1 MSTSTNNTNMK
12 ACFSLSS
19 LHPDHSPGQ
28 NTSPGHAQRVDTQR
42 LYHSLTKRPKRPWNE
57 NAGLESPVG
66 SKDEFWAALQP
77 NYNYLM
83 GRQLIDSCCQE
94 LLANSS
100 QHSPMNVSAES
111 SCNEITSQPAIASSP
126 ISDVETELGGIK
138 QWLNEAEEKLGPGV
152 TECRSILG
160 KETLP
165 QGTPFALRKD
175 AKLFEHKTLQQ
186 DIEARGKTLS
196 GLLRLCQ
203 SSSPGASGDCEQ
215 LPPHQRARA
224 LKLAQRLEKRWQF
237 LYLKNLEWILQ
248 LETSGAVSTEP
259 KQKPRR
265 AQSASARGRAESRFP
280 PLLSAAKMLFAFYG
294 IQMDLWNTLFAVLG
308 STLVIVAAKL
318 ASVETPSSEA
328 ASDSSEDEPGVTPAR
343 KKRLVEVMSPD
354 VCTKGEQLLN
364 LESQMRFTQSGKSS
378 VTNSAVYYYKHSTT
392 EYSSEDEDDDT
403 GWTFRPQLAAPVAN
417 KSNGRRSSSSSSVS
431 STQPLSDRSAPTS
444 TASSSSSSSSSED
457 LNASVAT
464 CIGNVVMRPKRSP
477 QRVKRRPVS
486 LPFSLMS
493 PEAAATT
500 PTAVAGKTCS
510 ETNLAV
516 LSRRKRTMRRSKRRL
531 LMASQSSESEDRSAV
546 VRSSSFSGTIFKP
559 PSPRPDGCH
568 SDPSSCHRLRRTSVR
583 LTAVPPVPVAEE
595 SGEPS
600 WDNYQERYNSEA
612 YSEDP
617 LDAEAARRLLEFGDD
632 YSRYLR
638 DCSSPIRRETVGQDS
653 DSEVEELR
661 YVLKLSQESLA
672 FTSQRLQLA
681 STRFD
686 SVVVEALGPDSI
698 VSIGELAEMAATCR
712 ESRKCVELVIT
723 RIEQEAAGVADMQLI
738 YELLDQW
745 EDLESKTQELQRASN
760 LARDVAALRQ
770 SLFGVTDTLGPDDQH
785 DSLRQ
790 SRLESRVSLQGK
802 LEVIRE
808 QMHSLSGVKG
818 QLCEMS
824 SLIQRLATEDNGAIT
839 QQIKSVLRGQIGE
852 LFDLW
857 ELNNQR
863 LSAELNRTQQHL
875 AAWQELDRQLSMLR
889 GCLLRDRENLL
900 TRHKDDSGSL
910 SDSGI
915 SDAGSDVLETRGQEL
930 MSLRA
935 LADQLPAHT
944 RNDIVQELDAAEKE
958 LEQLRL
964 YSSQKNLSVSAMS
977 VPAATAAAAT
987 GKEKQWP
994 PRHWLK
1000 LVPLCVVTLV
1010 AVVCSFLQ
1018 PPNCCEYIDSSG
1030 KIWIPTKISNQ
1041 SDEVKTEHQT
1051 RLTKK
1056 RQQQHQGIKT

>member
-19 LHPDHSPGQ
+19 LHPDHPSGH
-28 NTSPGHAQRVDTQR
+28 NTSPSPAQRVDNPR
-42 LYHSLTKRPKRPWNE
+42 LYNSLTKRPKRQWPE
-57 NAGLESPVG
+57 NVGFDSPVG
-66 SKDEFWAALQP
+66 SKDEFWAAIQP

-94 LLANSS
+94 LLANNS
-100 QHSPMNVSAES
+100 QHSPMDVTAES
-111 SCNEITSQPAIASSP
+111 SSSEFSSLQPIAASSP

-152 TECRSILG
+152 TECRSVLG
-160 KETLP
+160 KQTLP
-165 QGTPFALRKD
+165 PGTPFALRKD
-175 AKLFEHKTLQQ
+175 AKMLEHKALQV
-186 DIEARGKTLS
+186 DIESHGKTLS

-203 SSSPGASGDCEQ
+203 QPSSIGASGDCSGSTS
-215 LPPHQRARA
+215 RARA
-224 LKLAQRLEKRWQF
+224 LKLAQRLEKRWQI
-237 LYLKNLEWILQ
+237 LYLKNLEWILH
-248 LETSGAVSTEP
+248 LEKSGA
-259 KQKPRR
+259 
-265 AQSASARGRAESRFP
+265 
-280 PLLSAAKMLFAFYG
+280 
-294 IQMDLWNTLFAVLG
+294 D
-308 STLVIVAAKL
+308 
-318 ASVETPSSEA
+318 TPSSEA
-328 ASDSSEDEPGVTPAR
+328 ATDSDEDEPGVTPAR
-343 KKRLVEVMSPD
+343 KKRLLEVMSPD
-354 VCTKGEQLLN
+354 VCTKGEQLLD

-392 EYSSEDEDDDT
+392 EYSSEEDDDDT
-403 GWTFRPQLAAPVAN
+403 GWTFRPPRPQPS
-417 KSNGRRSSSSSSVS
+417 KHGRHSSSSSVS
-431 STQPLSDRSAPTS
+431 SSQPLSERSATTS
-444 TASSSSSSSSSED
+444 STSSSSSSED
-457 LNASVAT
+457 LNTSVAT

-493 PEAAATT
+493 PEAATT
-500 PTAVAGKTCS
+500 PTAAAGKTCS

-516 LSRRKRTMRRSKRRL
+516 FARRKRTMRRSKRRL
-531 LMASQSSESEDRSAV
+531 LMASSSESEDRSAV
-546 VRSSSFSGTIFKP
+546 VRSSSFSGTIYKS

-568 SDPSSCHRLRRTSVR
+568 SDPSSCLRLRRTSGR
-583 LTAVPPVPVAEE
+583 LAAVAPIPVAEE

-638 DCSSPIRRETVGQDS
+638 SNSPVRRETVGQDS

-681 STRFD
+681 TDRFD
-686 SVVVEALGPDSI
+686 AVVSEALGPESI

-712 ESRKCVELVIT
+712 ESRKCVELVIS

-738 YELLDQW
+738 YELLEQW
-745 EDLESKTQELQRASN
+745 EDLESKTQELQRASS

-770 SLFGVTDTLGPDDQH
+770 SLVVVQGSLGPREEH
-785 DSLRQ
+785 DSRRQ
-790 SRLESRVSLQGK
+790 SRLESRICLQGK

-808 QMHSLSGVKG
+808 QLASLTGVKS
-818 QLCEMS
+818 QLSEMN

-852 LFDLW
+852 LFELW

-863 LSAELNRTQQHL
+863 LSVELGRTQQHL

-915 SDAGSDVLETRGQEL
+915 SDAGSDVLEARGQEL
-930 MSLRA
+930 MTLRA

-944 RNDIVQELDAAEKE
+944 RKDIVQELDAAEKE

-964 YSSQKNLSVSAMS
+964 YSSQKNLSLAGLSCGAV
-977 VPAATAAAAT
+977 VGAA
-987 GKEKQWP
+987 GDDDKEKHW

-1018 PPNCCEYIDSSG
+1018 PPNCCEYVDSSG
-1030 KIWIPTKISNQ
+1030 KYWELLK
-1041 SDEVKTEHQT
+1041 
-1051 RLTKK
+1051 L
-1056 RQQQHQGIKT
+1056 QHGPPPV

>member
-42 LYHSLTKRPKRPWNE
+42 LYHSLTKRPKPWNE

-100 QHSPMNVSAES
+100 QHSPMSVSAES

-175 AKLFEHKTLQQ
+175 AKLFEHKALQQ

-248 LETSGAVSTEP
+248 LETSGA
-259 KQKPRR
+259 
-265 AQSASARGRAESRFP
+265 
-280 PLLSAAKMLFAFYG
+280 
-294 IQMDLWNTLFAVLG
+294 
-308 STLVIVAAKL
+308 
-318 ASVETPSSEA
+318 ETPSSEA

-568 SDPSSCHRLRRTSVR
+568 SDPSSCHRLRRTSAR

-712 ESRKCVELVIT
+712 ESRKCVELVIS

-839 QQIKSVLRGQIGE
+839 QQIKSVLRSQIGE

-977 VPAATAAAAT
+977 VPAVTAAAET

-1030 KIWIPTKISNQ
+1030 KYWELLK
-1041 SDEVKTEHQT
+1041 
-1051 RLTKK
+1051 L
-1056 RQQQHQGIKT
+1056 QHGPPPV

>member
-248 LETSGAVSTEP
+248 LETSGA
-259 KQKPRR
+259 
-265 AQSASARGRAESRFP
+265 
-280 PLLSAAKMLFAFYG
+280 
-294 IQMDLWNTLFAVLG
+294 
-308 STLVIVAAKL
+308 
-318 ASVETPSSEA
+318 ETPSSEA

-531 LMASQSSESEDRSAV
+531 LMASSSESEDRSAV

>member
-100 QHSPMNVSAES
+100 QHSPMSVSAES

-175 AKLFEHKTLQQ
+175 AKLFEHKALQQ

-248 LETSGAVSTEP
+248 LETSGA
-259 KQKPRR
+259 
-265 AQSASARGRAESRFP
+265 
-280 PLLSAAKMLFAFYG
+280 
-294 IQMDLWNTLFAVLG
+294 
-308 STLVIVAAKL
+308 
-318 ASVETPSSEA
+318 ETPSSEA

-531 LMASQSSESEDRSAV
+531 LMASSSESEDRSAV

-568 SDPSSCHRLRRTSVR
+568 SDPSSCHRLRRTSAR

-712 ESRKCVELVIT
+712 ESRKCVELVIS

-839 QQIKSVLRGQIGE
+839 QQIKSVLRSQIGE

-977 VPAATAAAAT
+977 VPAVTAAAET

-1030 KIWIPTKISNQ
+1030 KYWELLK
-1041 SDEVKTEHQT
+1041 
-1051 RLTKK
+1051 L
-1056 RQQQHQGIKT
+1056 QHGPPPV